1 MTSDSLK
8 DITIVIPSYERP
20 RYLERSLAYWNLF
33 SIKVIVL
40 DGSNSP
46 LDKDFLS
53 SLNSEVEYYH
63 LPVSFE
69 ERLQIGM
76 HLVTTSYVAMIG
88 DDEYFLVQGLL
99 ACKHELEVDK
109 ALVSCTGVCWE
120 FHAENETLVVG
131 VRYVNWLEFCSIS
144 NDDPIS
150 RMHEYSRNAMNAICY
165 SLVRT
170 SAWRKA
176 TNIIVTNPSGVTF
189 LTEIFIEMSIAFEGK
204 TKIINVPFWLRS
216 AEASAHWESESTVS
230 VEKWLYDPKY
240 KSERE
245 RYFDIFV
252 KIFGDISTS
261 NLVLELELFNAIN
274 CLSMRTSGVQNS
286 SLSKFP
292 FFVRIVS
299 RLFHQIP
306 AKVQSHKVFRRCVS
320 FGKRLI
326 KSHKTSDYRGLEK
339 GEVVVLNM
347 TSCTP
352 VKKILGQSLDASFES
367 FKTSVATFYG
377 Y

>member
-1 MTSDSLK
+1 MTSDSLD

-20 RYLERSLAYWNLF
+20 KYLERSLAYWNLF

-40 DGSNSP
+40 DGSESP

-53 SLNSEVEYYH
+53 SLNSKVEYYH

-76 HLVTTSYVAMIG
+76 HLVTTSYTAMIG
-88 DDEYFLVQGLL
+88 DDEYFLVQGLI

-131 VRYVNWLEFCSIS
+131 ERYVNWLEFCSIS
-144 NDDPIS
+144 NEDGIS
-150 RMHEYSRNAMNAICY
+150 RIHEYSKNAMSAICY

-170 SAWRKA
+170 SAWCKA
-176 TNIIVTNPSGVTF
+176 TNIIVANPSGVTF
-189 LTEIFIEMSIAFEGK
+189 LTEIFIELSIAFEGK
-204 TKIINVPFWLRS
+204 TKVINEPFWLRS
-216 AEASAHWESESTVS
+216 AEASSHWESESTVS
-230 VEKWLYDPKY
+230 VEKWLHDPSY

-245 RYFDIFV
+245 RYFRDFV
-252 KIFGDISTS
+252 EIFGDNSTLNS
-261 NLVLELELFNAIN
+261 ILELELFNALN
-274 CLSMRTSGVQNS
+274 CLSLRTSGVQNS

-306 AKVQSHKVFRRCVS
+306 ARVQSNKIFMGWVS

-339 GEVVVLNM
+339 GEVVFLDM

-352 VKKILGQSLDASFES
+352 VKKIFGQSLDASFRS
-367 FKTSVATFYG
+367 FKASVATFYG